1 MIITAP
7 AAGWLRGLTEDV
19 LSPTKAG
26 GAAVETARQKQKN
39 GRSVGSFYM
48 ERHCSNNVA
57 A

>member
-7 AAGWLRGLTEDV
+7 AAGWLGGLTEDV